1 MYSCVLV
8 SASITLVQSSS
19 SLMRHNLQPP
29 TNLSHEKRI
38 NIVNLPRKHKI
49 ISRDIPKNLSW
60 QSINAFQYQSLFWC
74 HPVRFRQRSQ
84 QLSFLKYIFF
94 HSLLLLKPVKIFLK
108 KFLKLIHNL
117 SRYILNCNDLSG
129 LMLGCQG
136 LFWPKIFWMV
146 PSRSYIWPIY
156 IVRNVHSPLSFNIGK
171 TSQELRMLS
180 SVTINCQVTKI
191 VMNSGSQLSE
201 L

>member
-84 QLSFLKYIFF
+84 QLSFLKLICFN
-94 HSLLLLKPVKIFLK
+94 SLLLLKPVNIFLK
-108 KFLKLIHNL
+108 KFLKSIHNL
-117 SRYILNCNDLSG
+117 QGWLCCVTILNNPDTSWIVMICPDFKLITTEQQHCSLVAKNVLA
-129 LMLGCQG
+129 
-136 LFWPKIFWMV
+136 
-146 PSRSYIWPIY
+146 
-156 IVRNVHSPLSFNIGK
+156 VRNY
-171 TSQELRMLS
+171 
-180 SVTINCQVTKI
+180 SVN
-191 VMNSGSQLSE
+191 
-201 L
+201 